1 VNPRT
6 LLTASGISPAA
17 VAALLPAVELDDVA
31 VRPAPR
37 WLARIWGSDISAM
50 TLRTTIYVR
59 SSLLDSD
66 PATLGP
72 LIVHELV
79 HVQQWAQLG
88 IARFLWRYM
97 TGYLRGR
104 LTGLSHP
111 DAYRAIPLEIEAREI
126 AAGLG
131 GSISPI

>member
-1 VNPRT
+1 VNPRA
-6 LLTASGISPAA
+6 LLTASGIFPAV
-17 VAALLPAVELDDVA
+17 VATVLPTVELDDVA

-37 WLARIWGSDISAM
+37 WLARVWGSDISAM
-50 TLRTTIYVR
+50 TVRTTIYVR
-59 SSLLDSD
+59 SSLLAGD

-79 HVQQWAQLG
+79 HVRQWTQLG
-88 IARFLWRYM
+88 TPRFLWRYVS
-97 TGYLRGR
+97 GYLRGR

-111 DAYRAIPLEIEAREI
+111 DAYRAIPLEIEAREV